1 MVESFSQNESSDF
14 ISLLNLDANKSINE
28 QFLESVKGITD
39 LFVSPSMINIE
50 LHDLKESLS
59 LTPMTVISTG
69 SVTGENRAR
78 QAIEQALAI
87 SDMKSKV
94 KIAKSVLINIS
105 ASDIQMEEFAEV
117 GSVLIESVSN
127 NTIIKMGMSV
137 NQIQSDSMTVAL
149 FTTYE

>member
-117 GSVLIESVSN
+117 GSVLSEWVSN